1 MDCYINAFL
10 STSNSL
16 LVNAGITV
24 GFLRMVIESVS
35 YTGKI
40 RQPWVEEPIASTE
53 YHERSMMV
61 SIRTKHALYIYSG
74 SSRPVSATFSPT
86 TETEETYDSDHP
98 DLLSGVI

>member
-1 MDCYINAFL
+1 
-10 STSNSL
+10 
-16 LVNAGITV
+16 
-24 GFLRMVIESVS
+24 MVIESVS

-40 RQPWVEEPIASTE
+40 RQPVEEPIASTE

-61 SIRTKHALYIYSG
+61 SIRTKHAHFIYSG

-86 TETEETYDSDHP
+86 TETEETYDSDQSP

>member
-10 STSNSL
+10 STSTVYWL
-16 LVNAGITV
+16 MAGITV

-40 RQPWVEEPIASTE
+40 RQPVEEPIASTE

-61 SIRTKHALYIYSG
+61 SIRTKHAPFISIRLLP
-74 SSRPVSATFSPT
+74 PVSATFSPT
-86 TETEETYDSDHP
+86 TETEETYDSDQPP